1 MVAPWAVTLTP
12 AEHSLIV
19 YFLIV
24 AGLVF
29 LFGLL
34 RTWATGR
41 EVGARYRVAVTARLG
56 VMGVAF
62 ASYLFLTVAFLN
74 GYDRV
79 GSGFRP
85 NSGAMLAFTG
95 RYMEWSVTVPLLVVE
110 LLAVCTLIG
119 QANRKTLGIAAA
131 GGFLMIFTG
140 YLGNAVTDGELSIQ
154 QLIVWGGLSCVFWI
168 ATTVVLV
175 LTVRRSMPEL
185 TAEAAG
191 LLRNATWVLLGG
203 WVIYPLVYAIQIVAI
218 GGQWTT
224 TMQIVY
230 TVSDVTVKLGFAGL
244 IHRIA
249 KLRTAE
255 DVRAGDDVHPEAI
268 WIDSVK
274 QSDAGLPVVV
284 YLAEGAI
291 INASRPK
298 PPGGTAA
305 ASHPEA
311 SPGIDESSA
320 AQDSLEL

>member
-12 AEHSLIV
+12 IEHSLIV
-19 YFLIV
+19 YFLVV

-41 EVGARYRVAVTARLG
+41 EVGARYRAAVTARLG
-56 VMGVAF
+56 VMGAAF
-62 ASYLFLTVAFLN
+62 ASYLLLAVAFVN

-79 GSGFRP
+79 GSGYRP
-85 NSGAMLAFTG
+85 NAGAMLSFTG
-95 RYMEWSVTVPLLVVE
+95 RYMEWSVTVPLLVIE
-110 LLAVCTLIG
+110 LLVVCTLIG
-119 QANRKTLGIAAA
+119 ESKRKTRFIAGA

-140 YLGNAVTDGELSIQ
+140 YLGNAVTDRDLSVS
-154 QLIVWGGLSCVFWI
+154 QLILWGGVSCVFWI
-168 ATTVVLV
+168 ATSGVLI

-185 TAEAAG
+185 TAEAAV
-191 LLRNATWVLLGG
+191 LLRNATWLLLGG
-203 WVIYPLVYAIQIVAI
+203 WVIYPLVYAIQIFAV

-224 TMQIVY
+224 TMHIVY
-230 TVSDVTVKLGFAGL
+230 TIADVSVKLGFAGL

-311 SPGIDESSA
+311 SPSIDESSETE
-320 AQDSLEL
+320 DSSEY